1 MNKVKYYTFKAGNT
15 LPSWMIKI
23 TEKGRASK
31 FKNKGSK
38 VVFEV
43 SCVVA
48 RYFGIGY
55 KVMPLNNEH
64 SERGIIS
71 ICNVF
76 NSNIDIKGGA
86 FPPNGFYVSSIK
98 LNG

>member
-1 MNKVKYYTFKAGNT
+1 MNKVKYYTFKAGDAP
-15 LPSWMIKI
+15 PSWVIKV
-23 TEKGRASK
+23 TGKDRVSV
-31 FKNKGSK
+31 FKNRGSK

-64 SERGIIS
+64 SKRGIIS

-76 NSNIDIKGGA
+76 NSDIDLRGGA
-86 FPPNGFYVSSIK
+86 LPSSGFYVSSID